1 MKALLK
7 TLSVL
12 TLATTVSSL
21 SSILN
26 TNNIGTNANQLQD
39 LKYNLQQSKD
49 DISLINLNKKGK
61 FYFFNN
67 NLGLVIN
74 GNQLWFL
81 DKDKKFQEISNPDH
95 IRFTEFTNGQ
105 GGNYGILTEKF
116 TKNLYLLTF
125 NGVLTSLKIEI
136 FKEFNLYGKVTAISN
151 TKFLIETKIL
161 NHTILTL
168 GEIKDQKLMPLKFVS
183 LFHTIKEINYIRDDG
198 VIIKSDNGDYS
209 LLVSNSDFT
218 INKLS
223 WTAKYFFKTNRE
235 VWVIKDDNNQV
246 LIYDYVSNTYSE
258 LDLYGIDIIRLNS
271 KTYILKEDSKNIQII
286 DSSGQVIKGKY
297 NFEISDDYDLLNINS
312 QLLLLFDRQQKMTVR
327 IIERN
332 LNSENELVVLK
343 TINLTNEISEIKL
356 LNNQENKG
364 KSSTNFFVKKLNNP
378 NYVLNIDAN
387 INKIENLEVNT
398 KSIPDGMNGE
408 INRYNKTVSIFTQ
421 YKTDDLY
428 WYQVF

>member
-1 MKALLK
+1 M
-7 TLSVL
+7 
-12 TLATTVSSL
+12 
-21 SSILN
+21 
-26 TNNIGTNANQLQD
+26 
-39 LKYNLQQSKD
+39 
-49 DISLINLNKKGK
+49 
-61 FYFFNN
+61 
-67 NLGLVIN
+67 IN

>member
-1 MKALLK
+1 M
-7 TLSVL
+7 
-12 TLATTVSSL
+12 
-21 SSILN
+21 
-26 TNNIGTNANQLQD
+26 
-39 LKYNLQQSKD
+39 
-49 DISLINLNKKGK
+49 NKKGK

-116 TKNLYLLTF
+116 TKNLYLLTS

-183 LFHTIKEINYIRDDG
+183 LFHTIKEINYIRDDE

-364 KSSTNFFVKKLNNP
+364 KSSTNFFVKTLNNP

>member
-39 LKYNLQQSKD
+39 LKCNLQQNKD

-95 IRFTEFTNGQ
+95 VRFTEFTNGQ
-105 GGNYGILTEKF
+105 GGNYGILTEKS
-116 TKNLYLLTF
+116 TKNLYLLTS

-168 GEIKDQKLMPLKFVS
+168 GEVKDQKLMPLKFVS
-183 LFHTIKEINYIRDDG
+183 LFHTIKEINYIRDDE

-209 LLVSNSDFT
+209 LLISNSDFT

-364 KSSTNFFVKKLNNP
+364 KSSTNFFVKTLNNT

>member
-116 TKNLYLLTF
+116 TKNLYLLTS

-183 LFHTIKEINYIRDDG
+183 LFHTIKEINYIRDDE

-364 KSSTNFFVKKLNNP
+364 KSSTNFFVKTLNNP